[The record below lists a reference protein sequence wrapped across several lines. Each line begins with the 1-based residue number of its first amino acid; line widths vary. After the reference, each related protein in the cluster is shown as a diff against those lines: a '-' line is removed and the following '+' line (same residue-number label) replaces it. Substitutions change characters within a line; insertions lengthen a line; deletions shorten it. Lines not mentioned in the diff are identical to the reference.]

1 MSLTSPSVLIVGA
14 GPVGLVAAIELA
26 RRDIPI
32 RIIDAASSPNTEP
45 RAVVLHARSLELLDA
60 IGVVDRVIETGQYTR
75 GLEFHAGDASGKV
88 DLTGVDS
95 PYPFSVSLPQTQ
107 TEQLLRERL
116 TELGVSV
123 EYGVTLSGLSQD
135 ADGVNAE
142 LRRSEGRISSICVPW
157 LIASDGAHSTVRH
170 LLGQQL
176 EGTFKGE
183 HFLMGD
189 VEAEYGLD
197 HERMH
202 MFFPAD
208 QGPELAFPMVGR
220 RLRLIAQI
228 DESEGQREATI
239 EWLQSVSTDRG
250 VPVTIESSHWLTTFE
265 IRHAQAEQYRTGR
278 VFLAG
283 DAAHVHSPAGGQG
296 MNTGMQDAFNLGWK
310 LALVARGAA
319 SESLLESYQA
329 ERHPIAAHIIAFTTD
344 LTRVGTVRSPILR
357 GIRGV
362 AFGIISRLDPIQRR
376 ISRQVEEINVAYRDS
391 AIVAGPSRG
400 ALRAGDAAPRVART
414 DAWLDLHRS
423 DLGHVALTFGS
434 ASLVTLPDGVRA
446 VHVTDPAITTRYGL
460 ANGVVLVRPDGYIGL
475 IAPGVDRAALDAAV
489 SAYFDR
495 ISHAVS
501 VESSE

>member
-1 MSLTSPSVLIVGA
+1 MPTLSPSVLIVGA

-32 RIIDAASSPNTEP
+32 RIIDASASPNTEP

-60 IGVVDRVIETGQYTR
+60 LGIVDRIIETGQYTR
-75 GLEFHAGDASGKV
+75 GLEFHAGNASGKV

-95 PYPFSVSLPQTQ
+95 PYPFSVSLPQTE
-107 TEQLLRERL
+107 TEQLLRDRL

-123 EYGVTLSGLSQD
+123 EYGVALHSLAQDSNGVSGELAAS
-135 ADGVNAE
+135 DG
-142 LRRSEGRISSICVPW
+142 RTSSVAVPW
-157 LIASDGAHSTVRH
+157 LIAADGAHSTVRH

-189 VEAEYGLD
+189 VEADYDLD

-202 MFFPAD
+202 MFFPTD
-208 QGPELAFPMVGR
+208 RGPELLFPMVGR
-220 RLRLIAQI
+220 RVRLIAQI
-228 DESEGQREATI
+228 GESEGEREATI
-239 EWLQSVSTDRG
+239 EWLQGVSTDRG
-250 VPVTIESSHWLTTFE
+250 VPVSIESSHWLTTFE
-265 IRHAQAEQYRTGR
+265 IRHAQAAQYRTGR

-319 SESLLESYQA
+319 SESLLDSYQA
-329 ERHPIAAHIIAFTTD
+329 ERHPIAAHIIEFTAD
-344 LTRVGTVRSPILR
+344 LTRIGTVRSPILR

-376 ISRQVEEINVAYRDS
+376 ISREVEEINVAYRES

-400 ALRAGDAAPRVART
+400 ALRAGDAAPTVANT
-414 DAWLDLHRS
+414 DAWLSLHRE
-423 DLGHVALTFGS
+423 DTDHVALVFG
-434 ASLVTLPDGVRA
+434 AAAVPLPEGIRSIGI
-446 VHVTDPAITTRYGL
+446 TDPAIAARYRVEH
-460 ANGVVLVRPDGYIGL
+460 GVVLVRPDGYVGL
-475 IAPGVDRAALDAAV
+475 IAHGSDPAALNAAV
-489 SAYFDR
+489 TSYFDR
-495 ISHAVS
+495 VMGSVS
-501 VESSE
+501 VQSTE